1 MSDLRVGAAFRAVRL
16 RRNWRQ
22 QDVADR
28 AGVSRGL
35 VSLIERGHVGSISVD
50 ALRQVGS
57 VLEVR
62 IDVNARWRGADL
74 DRLLNA
80 GHSNL
85 AARVIEWLV
94 TAGWEVAPEV
104 SFSIYGERGVIDLL
118 AWHAATR
125 TLLVVELKTLIVDL
139 HELIAVTDRK
149 TRLAKQIGNDR
160 GWLAARVAT
169 LVVVSDTTT
178 NRRRSAS
185 HRQLLRS
192 AYPSD
197 GRRLRGW
204 LRNPAAPFAALA
216 FCPDANRR
224 SSRPGF
230 AGQQRVRTRR
240 QA

>member
-22 QDVADR
+22 QDVASR
-28 AGVSRGL
+28 AAVSRGL
-35 VSLIERGHVGSISVD
+35 VSLIERGHVGSVSVETQ
-50 ALRQVGS
+50 RRVGS
-57 VLEVR
+57 VLEIR

-85 AARVIEWLV
+85 AATVIEWLV
-94 TAGWEVAPEV
+94 AAGWDVAPEV

-118 AWHAATR
+118 AWHASTR
-125 TLLVVELKTLIVDL
+125 TLLVIELKTLIVDL
-139 HELIAVTDRK
+139 HELIGVTDRK
-149 TRLAKQIGNDR
+149 TRLARQIANDR
-160 GWLAARVAT
+160 GWPAVRVAT

-178 NRRRSAS
+178 NRRRVAA

-197 GRRLRGW
+197 GRALRGW
-204 LRNPAAPFAALA
+204 LRDPTRAFAGLA
-216 FCPDANRR
+216 FCSDANR
-224 SSRPGF
+224 SSTKPRL
-230 AGQQRVRTRR
+230 AGRQRVRTRGG
-240 QA
+240 A